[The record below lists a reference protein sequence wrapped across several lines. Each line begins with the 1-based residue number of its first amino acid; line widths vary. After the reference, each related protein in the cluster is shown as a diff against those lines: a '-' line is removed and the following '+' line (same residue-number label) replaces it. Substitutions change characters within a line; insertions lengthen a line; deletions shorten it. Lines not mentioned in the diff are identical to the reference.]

1 MGIRY
6 ICVSTFVLTVP
17 LYVPCMLSRVGYL
30 YELLRKLLLAY
41 YGGCNLDNK
50 QLTIKKNTNLQFL

>member
-6 ICVSTFVLTVP
+6 ICVGTFVLTLP
-17 LYVPCMLSRVGYL
+17 RYVPCMLSRVGYL
-30 YELLRKLLLAY
+30 YGLLRTCLPAY

-50 QLTIKKNTNLQFL
+50 QLTI

>member
-6 ICVSTFVLTVP
+6 ICVGTFVLTLP
-17 LYVPCMLSRVGYL
+17 RYVPCMLSRVGYL
-30 YELLRKLLLAY
+30 YGLLRTWLPAY

-50 QLTIKKNTNLQFL
+50 QLTI